1 MAEPRPAWVCCRMEP
16 QLIEMATPL
25 LTTKLYIPPVRP
37 ELVSRPRLIERLNAG
52 LHRKLTLISAPA
64 GFGKTTLLSEWIY
77 RRGGMTPPL
86 PVAWLSLDQG
96 DNDPARFL
104 AYFIAALQ
112 TVQAGTG
119 ETALAMLR
127 SSQPPPIESLLT
139 GLINEIA
146 ETPSTGD
153 PSGRLFALVLD
164 DFHVITDQQVH
175 DGVTFLLDNLP
186 PQMHLVL
193 SGRAD
198 PPWPMAR
205 LRARGE
211 MTELRAS
218 DLRFTLDE
226 AAAFLN
232 DVMGLGLS
240 TEDIAALD
248 ARTEGWIVG
257 LQLAALSMQGRK
269 DVTAFIKAF
278 SASHRFILEYLV
290 EEVLDQQPSNLQSF
304 LLQTSI
310 LERMTA
316 PLCDAITGIS
326 KSADQQMDAASS
338 SQAILERLE
347 QANLFIVPLD
357 DERRWY
363 RYHHLFADLLRT
375 RLEQAKPEQ
384 VPTLHLRA
392 SEWYEQNGLL
402 ADAVSHVLATGD
414 VERVARLVEGNAFA
428 IVEHGELASLIR
440 RLDALPAEVVC
451 SHPWLCIAYAWV
463 LSYAGHVDSIE
474 PWLQKAE
481 KGLEEVNDRAE
492 APSILGRIAHLRS
505 YIADLEGDSPRSLMF
520 GREALGYIPE
530 DDLSFRAYVLS
541 GLGVSLRKM
550 GDLSGAAQAFTEA
563 VALSRTAGDSH
574 VSVMV
579 LCRLATLQIWQGQ
592 LNQAAVTCQNA
603 LSLTREHARR
613 EGQQLPATGYV
624 HIQMSRVLG
633 ERNDLEA
640 AHRHARRGVELS
652 QRWGQADILAFG
664 YLHLARI
671 LHRQQDLEGLLE
683 VTREINQ
690 IVSTLPTWYAP
701 DAIEV
706 EVMCRL
712 ASGDAGGAFRFAQEQ
727 GMGTFESIPLD
738 RYFNFFTFV
747 RLLTA
752 QRMDDPDRLDEALD
766 LLARL
771 LSTAEETGAS
781 GYVIKSLVLQ
791 AMALQMKGER
801 DQALAALER
810 ALSLAEP
817 EGYVRVFIDEGTP
830 MAELLRQTAA
840 RGIAV
845 DYVGKLLAELEKET
859 KDEKLALSPL
869 SLGQRTRGLGLRTK
883 GTKGTR
889 GLPKGRMTESLPSS
903 SLIEPL
909 SARELEVLRLLTTSL
924 SSTEVAQELFVSVN
938 TIRSHVKSIYRKLDV
953 HRRMDAVRRA
963 KELELL

>member
-1 MAEPRPAWVCCRMEP
+1 VAEPRPAWVCCRMEP

-104 AYFIAALQ
+104 AYLIGALQ
-112 TVQAGTG
+112 TIHAGTG

-146 ETPSTGD
+146 ETPGTGD

-198 PPWPMAR
+198 PPWPLAR

-375 RLEQAKPEQ
+375 RLEQAKP
-384 VPTLHLRA
+384 
-392 SEWYEQNGLL
+392 
-402 ADAVSHVLATGD
+402 
-414 VERVARLVEGNAFA
+414 
-428 IVEHGELASLIR
+428 
-440 RLDALPAEVVC
+440 
-451 SHPWLCIAYAWV
+451 
-463 LSYAGHVDSIE
+463 
-474 PWLQKAE
+474 
-481 KGLEEVNDRAE
+481 

-683 VTREINQ
+683 VSREINQ
-690 IVSTLPTWYAP
+690 VVSTLPTWYAP

-903 SLIEPL
+903 PLIEPL

-938 TIRSHVKSIYRKLDV
+938 TIRSHVKSIYRKLVDEYTMSTV
-953 HRRMDAVRRA
+953 ARLPKPAHWGASL
-963 KELELL
+963 KEAHIMTNGREFDKQGIYEIRVKGLLDEKWSDWFDSFTITPQGDDETLLTGPVADQSALHGLLGKIRDLGLPLLSVKRVESEE